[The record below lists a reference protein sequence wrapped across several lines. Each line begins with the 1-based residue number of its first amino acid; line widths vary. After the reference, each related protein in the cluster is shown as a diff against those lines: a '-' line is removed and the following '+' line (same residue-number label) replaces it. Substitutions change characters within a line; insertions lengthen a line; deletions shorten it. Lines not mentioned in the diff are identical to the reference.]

1 MRGLDGRFGAREDL
15 AGTMTSIHRL
25 SGIRSGSDHGPG
37 APGGGA
43 AGTRLIRL
51 DETAP
56 DRALRQAA
64 GALADG
70 SIVAYPTDTLYGLGV
85 DPTRAVA
92 VQRLCRLKT
101 RSARAGIPLI
111 AASLTQV
118 EAGAGGLPPLGR
130 RLASRFWPGPLTLV
144 FDPEAAFADGVCA
157 ADGSVAIRVP
167 RGPAARRL
175 AALCGGPIT
184 ATSANRAGCR
194 PAATAAEVV
203 DGLGSAV
210 ALVLEQSTALT
221 GPPSTIVDVRGRH
234 PRLVREGAVEWE
246 RVLQSLA

>member
-118 EAGAGGLPPLGR
+118 EAGAGRLPPLGR

-184 ATSANRAGCR
+184 ATSANRAG
-194 PAATAAEVV
+194 
-203 DGLGSAV
+203 LGSAV